1 MKVIVFDIG
10 GTLMEYLNM
19 PHVWIDYYQTAFERV
34 RETLLP
40 GLTENEIAAAIEVLR
55 SYNPKVKYREIDYTP
70 EVIFT
75 DACSSWACS
84 YDQKAVIDTFYS
96 AMELVPYTFPDSIPA
111 LEAIRAKGL
120 KIAALTDV
128 ATGMPDEL
136 HKSYFPDLMSYFD
149 LYVSSVSCGWRK
161 PNPKGL
167 QDIADHFGVTP
178 QDMIMIGD
186 EEKDIRVAERFGCPS
201 VFINR
206 KDRTV
211 SWGQTH
217 TITTLEEL
225 LPLLDA

>member
-10 GTLMEYLNM
+10 GTLMEYRNM

-34 RETLLP
+34 REQLLP
-40 GLTENEIAAAIEVLR
+40 SLSDDEIAAAIEVLR
-55 SYNPKVKYREIDYTP
+55 SYNPKVKYREVDYTS
-70 EVIFT
+70 EVIFG
-75 DACSSWACS
+75 DACASWSCP
-84 YDQKAVIDTFYS
+84 YDLQQVIAAFYS

-111 LEAIRAKGL
+111 LEALRARGL

-136 HKSYFPDLMSYFD
+136 HKSYFPDLMPYFD

-167 QDIADHFGVTP
+167 QDIADHFGASP
-178 QDMIMIGD
+178 EEMLMIGD
-186 EEKDIRVAERFGCPS
+186 EEKDVVVAQRFGCPS
-201 VFINR
+201 VHIER
-206 KDRTV
+206 KGREAA
-211 SWGQTH
+211 WGQTY

-225 LPLLDA
+225 LPLL